1 MPEPAPPGILP
12 MFIRGVTAEKY
23 GFKTGEGVTDLVDSL
38 VMSKAIILDEIGKLG
53 VMSDFE
59 PAKKQ
64 LDSYP
69 EDDVLWVIDQDQ
81 KYGEMFL
88 LCYTVD
94 AKNEFEAKVK
104 EAADAIAAQKK
115 AEEDAENARIEAEI
129 ARQNVVYEDKPIE
142 PRPWGTE
149 HQAETEEEVDQMA
162 TKSVFREPVCLEVTR
177 PKRQTGQKLH
187 LYDRPS
193 EVSGVAEWRAV
204 KDPNFKNIV
213 ESDSGFQAAA
223 QMVDTDAQTTWNRTV
238 NKSIQ
243 YESISVG
250 SDEAADGEESLLYF
264 LEKATVAVEK
274 ALQQNETVDIFNETF
289 QIAGDEEGGA
299 GAAADNELK
308 ELKNFADPQYSKSK
322 SLVAIDWLPKSQG
335 MLAVSAVRNISFDQ
349 RAVVSGQTQTSHV
362 LIWDF
367 RQLVKPA
374 AILKCN
380 HEIISFRFNPN
391 NQNIVAGACITG
403 QVVIWDISAV
413 MAAQA
418 KKSRANQANDDDG
431 EDKSSVP
438 IAPILTSGIEFSH
451 KKPIA
456 DIFWLPQGTEINYR
470 GGLVAAEHM
479 DGAMHQL
486 VTVSGDGSVFVWDT
500 RFEKIAAEELKH
512 IGRPKHIPLEKSSNK
527 GDEPRYLWAPIFKAP
542 LKRTEGIGELS
553 VNKVCCSG
561 HLPSKMLI
569 NNKSEL
575 PGDPRSHL
583 ILGTEEGE
591 VMFVDLCVT
600 PSGGGGGDDDDDG
613 KESSASREFIR
624 WIKMDHSRPPV
635 SIVQSP
641 FFPDIVLTVSDWSF
655 HIWQI
660 GKDKPIYVS
669 TNHNH
674 YLTSGC
680 WSPTRPAVVILSDT
694 TGHLQIWDFT
704 DTSTRPSAELK
715 ATHAKITSMEFMD
728 SAEKANTNQQLLAI
742 GDDAGTLHV
751 FELPR
756 NLIRPVPKE
765 EAIMQAFMNREW
777 ERLQYMDTIPEIEG
791 FKATAAAV
799 GPTSSGDIDLD
810 EEEEVAD
817 APPATAIA
825 MPPAGGG
832 GADGGNDLAP
842 SAEDMHAAARKA
854 KREALKKEEEEF
866 LKMEALFVSEL
877 ELGQEDIPENI
888 RTTMV
893 KLSDK
898 ELEKIAKAKQ

>member
-1 MPEPAPPGILP
+1 

-38 VMSKAIILDEIGKLG
+38 VMAKSTILDEIGKLG

-69 EDDVLWVIDQDQ
+69 EDDILWVIDQDQ

-88 LCYTVD
+88 LCYTVG

-115 AEEDAENARIEAEI
+115 AEEDADAARVAAEI

-142 PRPWGTE
+142 PRPWTTE
-149 HQAETEEEVDQMA
+149 HHTETEEEVDQMA
-162 TKSVFREPVCLEVTR
+162 VKVVYREAVCLEVTR
-177 PKRQTGQKLH
+177 PKRQTGLKLH

-193 EVSGVAEWRAV
+193 DVSGIAEWRGV
-204 KDPNFKNIV
+204 KDLNFKNIV
-213 ESDSGFQAAA
+213 EADSGFQAAA

-250 SDEAADGEESLLYF
+250 PDEVTAGDNEGLLMF

-289 QIAGDEEGGA
+289 QIAGDDEGGA

-403 QVVIWDISAV
+403 QVVIWDITAV

-418 KKSRANQANDDDG
+418 KKGRGSQAEDDG

-438 IAPILTSGIEFSH
+438 IAPILISGIDFSH

-470 GGLVAAEHM
+470 GGLVAEEHL
-479 DGAMHQL
+479 DAALNQL

-500 RFEKIAAEELKH
+500 RYEKIAAEELKH
-512 IGRPKHIPLEKSSNK
+512 IGRSKHVPQEKSSNK
-527 GDEPRYLWAPIFKAP
+527 GEEPKYLWAPIFKAP

-561 HLPSKMLI
+561 QLPSKLLLS
-569 NNKSEL
+569 NKSEL
-575 PGDPRSHL
+575 SGDQRSHL

-624 WIKMDHSRPPV
+624 WIQMDHSRPPV

-641 FFPDIVLTVSDWSF
+641 FFPDIVLTVSDWAF

-674 YLTSGC
+674 YLTSGT

-715 ATHAKITSMEFMD
+715 ATHAKITSMQFMD
-728 SAEKANTNQQLLAI
+728 SAEKANTNQQLLAM

-751 FELPR
+751 FEMPR

-765 EAIMQAFMNREW
+765 ESIMQGFMAREW
-777 ERLQYMDTIPEIEG
+777 ERIQYLDTIPEIEG
-791 FKATAAAV
+791 FKSTAAAV
-799 GPTSSGDIDLD
+799 GSSSTGDFDLD
-810 EEEEVAD
+810 EEEEAAD
-817 APPATAIA
+817 APPTTASA
-825 MPPAGGG
+825 MPPAGA

-842 SAEDMHAAARKA
+842 TAEDNHAAARKA
-854 KREALKKEEEEF
+854 KREALKKEEEDF
-866 LKMEALFVSEL
+866 LRMEALFVSEL
-877 ELGQEDIPENI
+877 ELEQEDIPDNI
-888 RTTMV
+888 RSTMV
-893 KLSDK
+893 QLSDK
-898 ELEKIAKAKQ
+898 EKEKIAKARL